1 MSVLTDAEN
10 RVVARM
16 GLWLL
21 AAGFAALAAV
31 LGWHHPVAPLL
42 VCLGLWVAA
51 MGSVWRPGAW
61 LFWLPAL
68 LPLLNF
74 SPWTGWW
81 LVDESDLMVL
91 AVLAGGYARWAMD
104 MAVPERRMRWAGWRG
119 PGGLGWLCGLLAVT
133 VAVGLW
139 RGWEDAGGALPWGHG
154 MGAALQDGLYAG
166 YDSLWNTWR
175 VAKSLVWALLL
186 LPLVQHA
193 HAVNRAGAGAA
204 LARGMVA
211 GLALVCLLVLWER
224 HVYVGALDFVQ
235 PYRTSAWFWEMHV
248 GGGAIDAYLAL
259 AAPFALWAVWTAP
272 TPLRWMA
279 ANGLLWL
286 TVYVVLTTYAR
297 GIYLALLISLAF
309 MLVSAWR
316 LNLRPAAGAAW
327 QQRAV
332 VGVLVALGVQ
342 SALVLGSGAFM
353 ADRLAQA
360 NTDLVGRLAHWQ
372 AGLNLLKT
380 PADWALGL
388 GLGRLPSRYSHEA
401 PDGSYPGQAVWA
413 TDAQGR
419 GHVQLSGPLSRPELA
434 RYFALTQ
441 RIALD
446 GGGRYR
452 IWVLL
457 QPEVAGRLELR
468 LCERHLLYNGACQ
481 WRTLSWKG
489 SEQADLVWLE
499 ARLNGEAFSNASH
512 GWLEPGGVL
521 AISPAL
527 AGQQVRLYAVELFDP
542 SDRQV
547 LNNTDFAQR
556 MQHWLPAARG
566 HFLPWHMDNAYLE
579 VLVER
584 GALGLLA
591 MVFLVVWAAWNL
603 WSGLKARDALAW
615 VLAASLLGMLAL
627 GMVISVM
634 EVPRVALIL
643 WLLLWKTL
651 PRCGQIDEKA
661 TRNGL

>member
-1 MSVLTDAEN
+1 MSV
-10 RVVARM
+10 VAGAASGQLARLSL
-16 GLWLL
+16 GLL
-21 AAGFAALAAV
+21 ATGFAGLAAV

-42 VCLGLWVAA
+42 VCLGLWWVA

-81 LVDESDLMVL
+81 LLDESDLFVL
-91 AVLAGGYARWAMD
+91 AVLAGGYARWAMEWR
-104 MAVPERRMRWAGWRG
+104 APARRALWPGWTG
-119 PGGLGWLCGLLAVT
+119 PRTLGWLCLLLAVT
-133 VAVGLW
+133 LVLGAW
-139 RGWEDAGGALPWGHG
+139 RGWVAGGGGSPWT
-154 MGAALQDGLYAG
+154 AEPVDGLYAD
-166 YDSLWNTWR
+166 YDSAWNTLR
-175 VAKSLVWALLL
+175 VGKSLLWALLL
-186 LPLVQHA
+186 LPLLQQA
-193 HAVNRAGAGAA
+193 RAVNAAGAGTAW
-204 LARGMVA
+204 ARGMVA
-211 GLALVCLLVLWER
+211 GLALVCLVVLWER

-272 TPLRWMA
+272 TPSRWMA

-401 PDGSYPGQAVWA
+401 PDGSYPGRAVWA

-419 GHVQLSGPLSRPELA
+419 GHVQLSGPLSRAELA

-452 IWVLL
+452 IRVLL
-457 QPEVAGRLELR
+457 QPDVAGRLELR

-499 ARLNGEAFSNASH
+499 ARLNGQAFSNAGH

-591 MVFLVVWAAWNL
+591 MVFLLVWAAWNL
-603 WSGLKARDALAW
+603 WRGLKARDALAW

-643 WLLLWKTL
+643 WLLLWQTR
-651 PRCGQIDEKA
+651 PNRGQIDDMA